1 MCPVFYVIEPIQD
14 DGNEGMKDGKEITFP
29 PFCCAGFALSWE
41 IRFLL
46 VAASGKVETTGK
58 FWTVP

>member
-1 MCPVFYVIEPIQD
+1 MQD
-14 DGNEGMKDGKEITFP
+14 DRNDGIKDGEEMTFP
-29 PFCCAGFALSWE
+29 LFCCAGFGFSWE

-46 VAASGKVETTGK
+46 VAASGRVETTGK